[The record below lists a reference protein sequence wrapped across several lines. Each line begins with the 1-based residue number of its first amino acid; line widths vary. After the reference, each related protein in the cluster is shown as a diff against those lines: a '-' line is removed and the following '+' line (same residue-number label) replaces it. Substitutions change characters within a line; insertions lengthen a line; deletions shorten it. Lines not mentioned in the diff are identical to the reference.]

1 MVTYYHENFH
11 SQRYFITVSG
21 VILSYSCCWTKPRDS
36 RLFSFLSSSSL
47 FHLHLISVIFLGWP
61 TKYCFILKHLVDT
74 ILYCVIMAETLAT
87 GGAETQIKTAVRRPR
102 ALSAWL
108 GNKSTDI
115 LWSCPVLQEH
125 SLLINLQSLLQNY
138 YLQSRYST
146 KVFTSFIKKAV
157 NYLSTPLKQFCDT

>member
-1 MVTYYHENFH
+1 MKI
-11 SQRYFITVSG
+11 FILSFISSLCRESG
-21 VILSYSCCWTKPRDS
+21 VILSYYSSRSKPTDYFLYSPTRLPFTCIWFVWFFWLVHQVLFDS
-36 RLFSFLSSSSL
+36 KPF
-47 FHLHLISVIFLGWP
+47 
-61 TKYCFILKHLVDT
+61 LVDT

-125 SLLINLQSLLQNY
+125 VYIDQLTDYIKFIIPKNY
-138 YLQSRYST
+138 FIFIEKDKSYS
-146 KVFTSFIKKAV
+146 V
-157 NYLSTPLKQFCDT
+157 NYLP